1 MGKYF
6 DIFNFYYITSFV
18 KRWLRHFFDTFHQPE
33 TFLSHQH
40 GDFIMSDKTEKPK
53 TQADEPQEKMEQV
66 ETLPQPPEEEAVK
79 SDDQVV
85 KDESSS
91 EGDSQT
97 TNSEEKTEPEE
108 KPESP
113 QSSLPL
119 TPPPMSPLRKAV
131 LWTMIICLALFTLY
145 QCGYSRGQSEEHL
158 RNALRPPEE
167 KVIIQTDLKAIDEAV
182 KNERAKQRVLTEVQ
196 LSMFVNGLEKNLDQL
211 KSELEYRQLWERF
224 ESGEDAGRCTK
235 GAYSGQVSCT
245 SGLRADLNEYLAR
258 LEVRN
263 VCASGEWTAVQS
275 DAPTESTASEASAPQ
290 SAPPQVEYQDELV
303 LKFCQRPEFRSPET
317 E

>member
-1 MGKYF
+1 
-6 DIFNFYYITSFV
+6 
-18 KRWLRHFFDTFHQPE
+18 
-33 TFLSHQH
+33 
-40 GDFIMSDKTEKPK
+40 MSNETEKPE
-53 TQADEPQEKMEQV
+53 TQPDEPQKQKLEQD
-66 ETLPQPPEEEAVK
+66 EALSKPE
-79 SDDQVV
+79 
-85 KDESSS
+85 DESSKPEGQVADGQLPQ
-91 EGDSQT
+91 EGDP
-97 TNSEEKTEPEE
+97 KATEPEE
-108 KPESP
+108 RAEDP
-113 QSSLPL
+113 QPNPRMPPTPMHPVTKAAPWVAIGSL
-119 TPPPMSPLRKAV
+119 
-131 LWTMIICLALFTLY
+131 LAMLILY
-145 QCGYSRGQSEEHL
+145 QCGYSRGQSEEHMKNIS
-158 RNALRPPEE
+158 RVPEKE
-167 KVIIQTDLKAIDEAV
+167 VVLQTDPKAIAEAV
-182 KNERAKQRVLTEVQ
+182 RAERAKQRVLTEVQ

-258 LEVRN
+258 LEARN